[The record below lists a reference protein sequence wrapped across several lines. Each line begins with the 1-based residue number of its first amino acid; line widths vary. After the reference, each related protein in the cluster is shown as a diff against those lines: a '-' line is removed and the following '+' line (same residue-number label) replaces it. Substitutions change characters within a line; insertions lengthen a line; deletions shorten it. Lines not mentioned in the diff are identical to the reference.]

1 MLESVG
7 DDIFVVSNAT
17 SAVVV
22 MFESVDIFVVSNA
35 VTVAIVNLVA

>member
-17 SAVVV
+17 SACVV
-22 MFESVDIFVVSNA
+22 MLESKSDDIFA
-35 VTVAIVNLVA
+35 VAVVNLVA